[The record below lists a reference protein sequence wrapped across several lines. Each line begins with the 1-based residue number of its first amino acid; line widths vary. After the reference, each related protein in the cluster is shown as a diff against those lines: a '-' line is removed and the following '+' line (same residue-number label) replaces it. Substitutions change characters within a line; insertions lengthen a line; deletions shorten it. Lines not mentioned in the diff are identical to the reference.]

1 MSKQKITY
9 PDYGSR
15 SMRVLEAL
23 TPLTGAA
30 APVKHADFIGQIYVE
45 TTTPALY
52 VAVATDSE
60 EAANDW
66 SLSTIEAV
74 PAAVAA
80 AIAEANIPGQI
91 ELIAEALTPL
101 TGAAA
106 PVEHASFI
114 GQIYVET
121 TSPAL
126 YVAVATD
133 SDEAANDWALSTIAA
148 LPAAVSA
155 AILEANIPGQIALAA
170 AEFEPLTG
178 LVSPDMHADFI
189 GQIYVDTVAG
199 KGYMAIATDSAAA
212 ADDWKEITL
221 ELESLTPLTGAA
233 APVKHAD
240 FIGQIYVDTV
250 AGKGYM
256 AIATDSAAAADD
268 WKEITSTE
276 G

>member
-30 APVKHADFIGQIYVE
+30 APVEHASFIGQIYVE

-66 SLSTIEAV
+66 ALSSTIAALPAAVAAAILEADIPGEIESIIAQAV

-80 AIAEANIPGQI
+80 AILQADIPG
-91 ELIAEALTPL
+91 
-101 TGAAA
+101 G
-106 PVEHASFI
+106 
-114 GQIYVET
+114 
-121 TSPAL
+121 
-126 YVAVATD
+126 
-133 SDEAANDWALSTIAA
+133 
-148 LPAAVSA
+148 
-155 AILEANIPGQIALAA
+155 IALAA
-170 AEFEPLTG
+170 AEFEPLKG
-178 LVSPDMHADFI
+178 AVAPAAHADFI
-189 GQIYVDTVAG
+189 GQIYVDTVLG

-221 ELESLTPLTGAA
+221 S
-233 APVKHAD
+233 
-240 FIGQIYVDTV
+240 
-250 AGKGYM
+250 
-256 AIATDSAAAADD
+256 
-268 WKEITSTE
+268 
-276 G
+276 

>member
-66 SLSTIEAV
+66 ALS
-74 PAAVAA
+74 
-80 AIAEANIPGQI
+80 
-91 ELIAEALTPL
+91 
-101 TGAAA
+101 
-106 PVEHASFI
+106 
-114 GQIYVET
+114 
-121 TSPAL
+121 
-126 YVAVATD
+126 
-133 SDEAANDWALSTIAA
+133 STIAA
-148 LPAAVSA
+148 VPAAVSA

-170 AEFEPLTG
+170 AEFEPLKG
-178 LVSPDMHADFI
+178 AVAPAAHADFI
-189 GQIYVDTVAG
+189 GQIYVDTVLG

-221 ELESLTPLTGAA
+221 S
-233 APVKHAD
+233 
-240 FIGQIYVDTV
+240 
-250 AGKGYM
+250 
-256 AIATDSAAAADD
+256 
-268 WKEITSTE
+268 
-276 G
+276 